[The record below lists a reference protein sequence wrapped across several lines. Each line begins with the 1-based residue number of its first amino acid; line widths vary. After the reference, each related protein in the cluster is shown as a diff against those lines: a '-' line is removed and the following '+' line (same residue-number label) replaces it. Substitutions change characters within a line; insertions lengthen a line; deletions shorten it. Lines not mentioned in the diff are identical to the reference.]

1 MEVKESHQTV
11 AVGDASLYLSAD
23 DDAAIE
29 AHTGKT
35 IAHVDFDG
43 IPEEVK
49 TKLSPLLQSKPGS
62 TVTAEGKMG
71 HTERSGEN
79 LCKNVPGDK
88 YQPLFEGGVDY
99 FRL

>member
-35 IAHVDFDG
+35 IAHVDFDD
-43 IPEEVK
+43 
-49 TKLSPLLQSKPGS
+49 PGRS
-62 TVTAEGKMG
+62 QDEAVPSSAEQTGQHHHG
-71 HTERSGEN
+71 
-79 LCKNVPGDK
+79 
-88 YQPLFEGGVDY
+88 
-99 FRL
+99 